1 VDDVLLCWES
11 HTLTRLSIMWHGEV
25 SSEEALKAVST
36 TSSSCRRRLRA
47 AASFAPPSSLNGSH
61 QSSPSCMAVRRR
73 TALNNG
79 TITSGPS
86 LVAIAGPMGITISE
100 LNSLSVS
107 SSSSSYGGLR
117 TWMVLDYSSGY
128 SSHRR
133 SSRSFA
139 PASGGISCMSFQPSS
154 TSNDDGGS
162 ILLAVARGSGILLY
176 DCSGRALNPLLG
188 RLDAQVWDSKKR
200 VIVSSNSGGAVGSRA
215 GNEGINLNN
224 SIHNSAGMGHR
235 RTPSSSNTI
244 GTNGNVNDDNSLLP
258 SGINMNAMNNNN
270 DAGIIPS
277 TTLIAAKIQT
287 GWRDENDDAVTSMDW
302 KPSASVL
309 LATCGVAACVWDLRI
324 SSLGGG
330 CVRPNSRFV
339 VRSEDDEYGEYV
351 GGSRSSRSLVHSAY
365 SKNESDHTF
374 ATFDHGGVVRVW
386 DDRNPTRPY
395 RSFLACP
402 GGGVG
407 IASLGGSDFTKSR
420 WVTWGMENKEDGD
433 DLVVKVWTES
443 SLPRPSLS
451 RSMTEGVAVRPR
463 SPTPSSYC
471 ATSRISMPGG
481 VAARVHPSFH
491 DAIMLFGEE
500 RLINN
505 TEDDL
510 GSHNRPSSLSNLAT
524 GKPKPRLPSHAIG
537 GGWKA
542 ELWSI
547 DAGSGNSSSAV
558 DEHRCVGARMITSFC
573 VDGVE
578 EDALSFAR
586 IGGDFSDVMA
596 VDLANG
602 ANSSEEELSVCVLT
616 EAGRLTIYGV
626 PEMKISKPKPSPAR
640 VENEKSSHPA
650 LSRVFRQSN
659 DHRGNEWWDKNEE
672 EVLFGVEPNTAN
684 ISPNKSLVLEH
695 AFVSSII
702 SDGDKDSIVEPI
714 IDVVIHPDVA
724 CRVPCPPVCGISFSA
739 VGTVATFNN
748 GPVKRMWSLYQSSR
762 RKSTPTSHNM
772 SQIVFLPQLMT
783 KEVDAISD
791 DDDDAPTY
799 NKRQTNE
806 KGTLLPKTLLD
817 LLEMNRRNQSL
828 QWGDG
833 ENDHT
838 NIQLLNDNSGDSSNN
853 SSSKINS
860 RVNISDE
867 NREFSASVSDSS
879 SQSSASDDDNDSEG
893 LYQSDSN
900 GTPTGVNTSMFDAY
914 FSSSRTPLLGGEV
927 EEDNNKHGAFTGFP
941 SLSPSVMIS
950 RKHEDILLNGQSPL
964 LAQLLKLG
972 DQWWLTKDFTIP
984 YSTWQTDERN
994 AMIDEQPLRKTLVRP
1009 ASAMR
1014 SSSDSPSLKS
1024 SKHVSMMGNL
1034 KKLFVNQLPTAMTPP
1049 DQRLRKSFI
1058 KCVNYKL

>member
-1 VDDVLLCWES
+1 
-11 HTLTRLSIMWHGEV
+11 
-25 SSEEALKAVST
+25 
-36 TSSSCRRRLRA
+36 
-47 AASFAPPSSLNGSH
+47 
-61 QSSPSCMAVRRR
+61 
-73 TALNNG
+73 
-79 TITSGPS
+79 
-86 LVAIAGPMGITISE
+86 
-100 LNSLSVS
+100 
-107 SSSSSYGGLR
+107 
-117 TWMVLDYSSGY
+117 
-128 SSHRR
+128 
-133 SSRSFA
+133 
-139 PASGGISCMSFQPSS
+139 
-154 TSNDDGGS
+154 
-162 ILLAVARGSGILLY
+162 
-176 DCSGRALNPLLG
+176 
-188 RLDAQVWDSKKR
+188 
-200 VIVSSNSGGAVGSRA
+200 
-215 GNEGINLNN
+215 
-224 SIHNSAGMGHR
+224 
-235 RTPSSSNTI
+235 
-244 GTNGNVNDDNSLLP
+244 
-258 SGINMNAMNNNN
+258 
-270 DAGIIPS
+270 
-277 TTLIAAKIQT
+277 
-287 GWRDENDDAVTSMDW
+287 
-302 KPSASVL
+302 
-309 LATCGVAACVWDLRI
+309 
-324 SSLGGG
+324 
-330 CVRPNSRFV
+330 
-339 VRSEDDEYGEYV
+339 
-351 GGSRSSRSLVHSAY
+351 
-365 SKNESDHTF
+365 
-374 ATFDHGGVVRVW
+374 
-386 DDRNPTRPY
+386 
-395 RSFLACP
+395 
-402 GGGVG
+402 
-407 IASLGGSDFTKSR
+407 
-420 WVTWGMENKEDGD
+420 
-433 DLVVKVWTES
+433 
-443 SLPRPSLS
+443 
-451 RSMTEGVAVRPR
+451 
-463 SPTPSSYC
+463 
-471 ATSRISMPGG
+471 
-481 VAARVHPSFH
+481 
-491 DAIMLFGEE
+491 MLFGEE

-510 GSHNRPSSLSNLAT
+510 GSHNRLSSLSNLAT

-602 ANSSEEELSVCVLT
+602 ANSSEDELSVCVLT
-616 EAGRLTIYGV
+616 ENGRLTIYGV

-640 VENEKSSHPA
+640 AENEKSSHPA

-684 ISPNKSLVLEH
+684 ISPNKSLAPKSTDNILEH

-702 SDGDKDSIVEPI
+702 SDGKDSIVEPI

-724 CRVPCPPVCGISFSA
+724 SRVPCPPVCGISFSA
-739 VGTVATFNN
+739 VGTVATFTN

-799 NKRQTNE
+799 NKRAGQQQTNE

-838 NIQLLNDNSGDSSNN
+838 NIHLLNDNSGDSSNN

-860 RVNISDE
+860 GVNISDE
-867 NREFSASVSDSS
+867 NRDFSASVSDTS

-964 LAQLLKLG
+964 LAKLLKLG

-994 AMIDEQPLRKTLVRP
+994 AMIDEQPLHKTLVRP